1 MVDKSTSENYTMW
14 PMLLDISKEECKR
27 ILRRMELEAYSSIVS
42 AFRAQGDLTKDKK
55 KILQDLQSTLSI
67 STERHRAEVRRAV
80 NDEKLAT
87 IADHM
92 CGPSTDAEWMIEGR
106 RLIPLMPRLVPQ
118 TAFTVTANQMANLQA
133 EKNAA
138 MPSPSRTGSKDL
150 SSTSSSPPTPVSGTV
165 TKVTRPSSPNSNVVV
180 LPSGM
185 SIHIKGGLNTEDEE
199 ELPARKRRRSQSSSE
214 SINIV
219 SPSAGTQT
227 PRVTY
232 STTASSASGM
242 SPVKITISK
251 SPQTRP
257 QVTSSTSQS
266 QKVILVSS
274 SGQASSSSILH
285 QKSIT
290 VPMVKTTSSLGGTA
304 SQKSNLLPN
313 SGSSSNGNLGNIVTV
328 ATPLSSTSSSN
339 STSTAVTTSTMTFLT
354 PTVSIQKPRP
364 KTVPRQRFPVSQGQQ
379 KPGVVIPM
387 GPQPVQPSPQSMQN
401 IQIKPVGKSPSTIQI
416 RQEGGM
422 KIITQSFPGSSG
434 SKILPKP
441 TQLPTSSG
449 TPVVVVSPGS
459 STSSNVTM
467 VTKPI
472 TSIGQAGTKILNIT
486 TQGGKVISTGTS
498 RGPNVV
504 TVNPKT
510 LHLTAVKSGAGGSGK
525 PNVIVVQKT
534 QPRRLSGTPTSTAR
548 GTTVISSPFEK
559 ELVSFL
565 QKQDSTKHIVVTSPS
580 GGQRPIERKVIVTT
594 PGQLEAT
601 RQRVR
606 IENAEGKLI
615 QDLIHAASQDSEGGG
630 DVTINLDE
638 ATLAALT
645 GSTSSQV
652 SETVTS
658 KGASS
663 ENLPNNEWFEYDDN
677 NPSFQSGVDQAA
689 VQALIEQQG
698 SNKPK
703 VTVQRSASVDI
714 GQLSDQL
721 SQQQFYTIE
730 QAMKILNNPEQSE
743 AMMLEES
750 QESTSDGNVVIETV
764 NTSQS
769 SEIATQNELEQIA
782 RNLNLQGELDP
793 QTGIFYTVTNAAG
806 QTETR
811 RLTTESKV
819 VTESAPQGEATPG
832 SKAYDLLSS
841 SLAQAQIDLDPYQFI
856 EEDVLSD
863 KSATGSQA
871 DSGIVEIPSS
881 GEVSADTTIENV
893 VVSDSSEPTTSG
905 GLHTTTLNTTTIR
918 IKPGSSFIPIQ
929 DVAKSSTINVTQ
941 EQLGLEGVVQDD
953 FTTETVEMTGTT
965 DFLSQPAAL
974 TEEVQLVMD
983 SVSLGDRTIQ
993 STETV
998 TVETTQTV
1006 DPAEVSLDEFVVM
1019 DNPIPGTSVSETHSV
1034 DPLSSSDPTG
1044 LARLGKRKRKVPAA
1058 LEDSPT
1064 PLPGGGWNRA
1074 CLGIIQK
1081 VMKYRGLN
1089 RHKDDLNASTWFLEP
1104 VDPEDAPDYYTI
1116 IKNPMDF
1123 GTIKKKLETHTYSD
1137 YEDFHSDMLLVRDN
1151 CRVYNPPGSVV
1162 RRDCD
1167 EVFAYYMSE
1176 YERILEKW
1184 QKAHI
1189 SSPSSKKLKFESRS
1203 PKM

>member
-1 MVDKSTSENYTMW
+1 
-14 PMLLDISKEECKR
+14 
-27 ILRRMELEAYSSIVS
+27 
-42 AFRAQGDLTKDKK
+42 
-55 KILQDLQSTLSI
+55 
-67 STERHRAEVRRAV
+67 
-80 NDEKLAT
+80 
-87 IADHM
+87 
-92 CGPSTDAEWMIEGR
+92 
-106 RLIPLMPRLVPQ
+106 
-118 TAFTVTANQMANLQA
+118 
-133 EKNAA
+133 
-138 MPSPSRTGSKDL
+138 
-150 SSTSSSPPTPVSGTV
+150 
-165 TKVTRPSSPNSNVVV
+165 
-180 LPSGM
+180 
-185 SIHIKGGLNTEDEE
+185 
-199 ELPARKRRRSQSSSE
+199 
-214 SINIV
+214 
-219 SPSAGTQT
+219 
-227 PRVTY
+227 
-232 STTASSASGM
+232 
-242 SPVKITISK
+242 
-251 SPQTRP
+251 
-257 QVTSSTSQS
+257 
-266 QKVILVSS
+266 
-274 SGQASSSSILH
+274 
-285 QKSIT
+285 
-290 VPMVKTTSSLGGTA
+290 
-304 SQKSNLLPN
+304 
-313 SGSSSNGNLGNIVTV
+313 
-328 ATPLSSTSSSN
+328 
-339 STSTAVTTSTMTFLT
+339 
-354 PTVSIQKPRP
+354 
-364 KTVPRQRFPVSQGQQ
+364 
-379 KPGVVIPM
+379 
-387 GPQPVQPSPQSMQN
+387 
-401 IQIKPVGKSPSTIQI
+401 
-416 RQEGGM
+416 M

-441 TQLPTSSG
+441 SGLPTSSG

-459 STSSNVTM
+459 STASSVTM
-467 VTKPI
+467 MTKPI

-486 TQGGKVISTGTS
+486 TQGGKVISTSS

-534 QPRRLSGTPTSTAR
+534 QPRRLSGTPTSSAK

-559 ELVSFL
+559 ELMSFL
-565 QKQDSTKHIVVTSPS
+565 QKQDSTKHIVVTSAS
-580 GGQRPIERKVIVTT
+580 GGHRPIERKVIVTT

-615 QDLIHAASQDSEGGG
+615 QDLIQAASQESEGGG

-645 GSTSSQV
+645 GNTGSQP

-658 KGASS
+658 KGASN

-677 NPSFQSGVDQAA
+677 SSFQSGVDQSA

-698 SNKPK
+698 PSKPK
-703 VTVQRSASVDI
+703 VTVQRSSSVDI

-743 AMMLEES
+743 AMMMEES
-750 QESTSDGNVVIETV
+750 QESSSEGNVVIEAV
-764 NTSQS
+764 NTSQG
-769 SEIATQNELEQIA
+769 SEITSQNELEQIA

-811 RLTTESKV
+811 RLTTEPKV
-819 VTESAPQGEATPG
+819 VTESNPQGEATPG

-856 EEDVLSD
+856 EEDVHVLTD
-863 KSATGSQA
+863 KSPASSQA
-871 DSGIVEIPSS
+871 SSGIV
-881 GEVSADTTIENV
+881 DTTAAAA
-893 VVSDSSEPTTSG
+893 SDNIVTSESSRTTTSG
-905 GLHTTTLNTTTIR
+905 SNHTTTTIR

-929 DVAKSSTINVTQ
+929 EIAKSSTINVTQ
-941 EQLGLEGVVQDD
+941 EQLAPSDVQEE
-953 FTTETVEMTGTT
+953 FSTETVEMTGTT

-983 SVSLGDRTIQ
+983 SVALGDRTIQ

-1006 DPAEVSLDEFVVM
+1006 DPAEVSLDNFVVM
-1019 DNPIPGTSVSETHSV
+1019 DNPIPGTSISEVHSL
-1034 DPLSSSDPTG
+1034 DTLSSSDPTG
-1044 LARLGKRKRKVPAA
+1044 LAKMGKRKRKVPAA

-1064 PLPGGGWNRA
+1064 PVPGGGWSRA
-1074 CLGIIQK
+1074 CLGLIQK

-1104 VDPEDAPDYYTI
+1104 VDPEDAPDYYSI

-1123 GTIKKKLETHTYSD
+1123 GTIKKKLEGLSYSD

-1151 CRVYNPPGSVV
+1151 CRLYNPPGSVV

-1203 PKM
+1203 PKT